1 MTLES
6 KVPLSYTLT
15 MTIEHYIV
23 TDKDGKPIAAQIPWD
38 QFQVIKAEM
47 EGDLPLDPDAKALFD
62 RRSQELRD
70 GTAEGISSDEMFKRV
85 RERLEEK
92 RKTPKSA

>member
-1 MTLES
+1 M
-6 KVPLSYTLT
+6 SYTAV
-15 MTIEHYIV
+15 MTIEHQIV
-23 TDKDGKPIAAQIPWD
+23 TDADGKPVAAQIPWD

-47 EGDLPLDPDAKALFD
+47 EGDLPLDPDTKALLD

-70 GTAEGISSDEMFKRV
+70 GTVEGISSDEMFKRV
-85 RERLEEK
+85 RKRLEEK